1 MCCLLLWFFSCLCS
15 FLSAIP
21 LSHHICGP
29 PDWFSSPNTP
39 APPISSSLLY
49 FFLGFSTVFPFLS
62 EMTNINPQITSQ
74 HTLTR
79 PAVGAQCS
87 TFQIQDKQAMFCCTF
102 RWLTQ
107 MCSRCRFYTRYN
119 YEMVSLVFSRH
130 TFAHF
135 ITLNRERSSYFY
147 LNWN

>member
-1 MCCLLLWFFSCLCS
+1 MLSFIVIFSL
-15 FLSAIP
+15 
-21 LSHHICGP
+21 
-29 PDWFSSPNTP
+29 
-39 APPISSSLLY
+39 SLLICPRSP
-49 FFLGFSTVFPFLS
+49 FPTTFVDLLTGFPPRTRQHPLFPPLFWTFSLVSPVFPFPS

-147 LNWN
+147 LN